1 MKLGL
6 ILLLIAQAS
15 IAATTA
21 GKTKSINKIRD
32 ELGAK
37 ARKANT
43 LAASIK
49 SLENQ
54 IGKAN
59 NKYLERNSANRSLEA
74 KAVKLKKGLEQTL
87 VELKKEEE
95 YAKKLASTYALEGQ
109 DEEDENALL
118 KRTILLRL
126 AQKRASEYKEVRE
139 RAQQLKEAF
148 SIYEQR
154 LAQARSDEESLYS
167 LIVDLENKKKDL
179 SKKYISSMEDKNAL
193 EESLENALAKQK
205 VYAAVKKKPIK
216 STSLGLIA
224 PLENFVSYKGGKKG
238 VTFKY
243 DKRAPVKA
251 SASGKVVYSG
261 ELASY
266 GKVVMID
273 HGSEVRS
280 VILGDIQIK
289 AKKGDLVQK
298 GQVVGYTLAEPG
310 LKKSLYY
317 EVRKKNI
324 AQNTLE
330 WLDTVDTVAKAKI

>member
-1 MKLGL
+1 MKLTL
-6 ILLLIAQAS
+6 VLLFIFQIS
-15 IAATTA
+15 NAATTS
-21 GKTKSINKIRD
+21 GKKLSISKIRD
-32 ELGAK
+32 ELGDK
-37 ARKANT
+37 ARKANA

-49 SLENQ
+49 SLEKE

-59 NKYLERNSANRSLEA
+59 NKYLERNSTNRSLEA
-74 KAVKLKKGLEQTL
+74 KATQLKEGLEESL
-87 VELKKEEE
+87 IELKKEEE
-95 YAKKLASTYALEGQ
+95 YAKKLARTYALEGQ
-109 DEEDENALL
+109 DDLDENALL

-126 AQKRASEYKEVRE
+126 AQKRASEYKQVKE
-139 RAQQLKEAF
+139 RAQELKEAF
-148 SIYEQR
+148 SVYEQR
-154 LAQARSDEESLYS
+154 LAQARKDEESLYG

-179 SKKYISSMEDKNAL
+179 SKQYISSMEIKNEL
-193 EESLENALAKQK
+193 EESLESALAKRK
-205 VYAAVKKKPIK
+205 AYRVVKKKPAK
-216 STSLGLIA
+216 SKGLSLIA
-224 PLENFVSYKGGKKG
+224 PIESFVSYKGGKKG

-243 DKRAPVKA
+243 DKRSPIKA

-289 AKKGDLVQK
+289 AAKGDIVQR

-317 EVRKKNI
+317 EVRKKNV

-330 WLDTVDTVAKAKI
+330 WLDSVDTIAKANI